1 MWKSSI
7 SPSNL
12 SLIGQLTSE
21 IYYRTGITG
30 KTDKHTE
37 TESDSLPK
45 QDRVTKTA
53 IAQPEPSKQVT
64 D

>member
-45 QDRVTKTA
+45 
-53 IAQPEPSKQVT
+53 
-64 D
+64 